1 MIRIREVRVIDDENQ
16 QLGVMQTSEA
26 LALAQEKGLDLVEVA
41 PTAVPPVCRIL
52 DYGQYKYELQ
62 KREREAKK
70 KQKSQTFKEIRLRVK
85 IDVNDLRTKL
95 RRAGQFLDEGD
106 RVKVTVQFRGREMS
120 HANLGRDLLDR
131 AAELLTEHG
140 TVERPPLLEGRNM
153 YIVMAPLEKRAEKKT
168 ERARAARRTSRQ
180 PQPAAPP
187 NGGETIGD
195 AIAAKGK
202 APTATVEP
210 PAAGRSAAAGG
221 TGIAVPKIKTHKG
234 TAKRYKKTG
243 SGKWVRPKA
252 WRGHHLEIKSSR
264 RTRRYAGKADRLA
277 RPTRS
282 SCERLL
288 PHA

>member
-1 MIRIREVRVIDDENQ
+1 MIRIREVRVIDDENE
-16 QLGVMQTSEA
+16 QLGVMPTIQA
-26 LALAQEKGLDLVEVA
+26 LTLAQEKGLDLVEVA

-120 HANLGRDLLDR
+120 HANLGRALLDR

-153 YIVMAPLEKRAEKKT
+153 YIVMAPLEKRAEKKSET
-168 ERARAARRTSRQ
+168 DEDDG
-180 PQPAAPP
+180 QPAAATASDQPQA
-187 NGGETIGD
+187 NGETIGD
-195 AIAAKGK
+195 AIAAKGT
-202 APTATVEP
+202 APQAATEA
-210 PAAGRSAAAGG
+210 PAQ
-221 TGIAVPKIKTHKG
+221 
-234 TAKRYKKTG
+234 
-243 SGKWVRPKA
+243 
-252 WRGHHLEIKSSR
+252 
-264 RTRRYAGKADRLA
+264 
-277 RPTRS
+277 
-282 SCERLL
+282 
-288 PHA
+288 